1 MDSLHVFHDLH
12 GFPLIITYIDYTP
25 YGTLSP
31 SLVCHPMPARNVS
44 YSQSKPRSTDQLCQH
59 PPSFQAYSH
68 NTEVAPTTS
77 KLISY
82 AEPYWSVH
90 LYHACSLVA
99 VGTFMTLILALVVE
113 TGADVGEVGF
123 VVVSD
128 RGVRVHYLSECYV
141 EGL

>member
-1 MDSLHVFHDLH
+1 MISTCFHDLH
-12 GFPLIITYIDYTP
+12 GFPLIITHIDYTP
-25 YGTLSP
+25 YGPLSP

-44 YSQSKPRSTDQLCQH
+44 YSQSKPRSTDQLSQH
-59 PPSFQAYSH
+59 PPLHPYSH

-82 AEPYWSVH
+82 GEHYWSVY

-99 VGTFMTLILALVVE
+99 RRTFMPFILVLVVE